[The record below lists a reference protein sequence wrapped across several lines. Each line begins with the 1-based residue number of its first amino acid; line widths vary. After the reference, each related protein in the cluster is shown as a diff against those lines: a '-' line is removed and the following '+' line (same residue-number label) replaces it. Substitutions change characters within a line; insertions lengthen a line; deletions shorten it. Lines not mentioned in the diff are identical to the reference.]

1 MTEKQA
7 TSNVWFLTS
16 GIPIVH
22 CHNVQVNK
30 VLLSEGFSA
39 SSTVQDGCQVTDGA
53 SFKSFSSGINFI
65 IFMFLDYL
73 TFWAIFKSME
83 ELEIHSGSMKGV

>member
-53 SFKSFSSGINFI
+53 SFKSFCSGINFAK
-65 IFMFLDYL
+65 FCWFTSSYCPFC
-73 TFWAIFKSME
+73 TW
-83 ELEIHSGSMKGV
+83 LEPF